1 MRIDMFELIELL
13 EDNIARL
20 DRKLNEIVRRGLS
33 AYNSDFDKIYHKK
46 RAYEDILH
54 AINTGEVK
62 VWEVEN
68 RWP

>member
-1 MRIDMFELIELL
+1 MRIDMFELIDLL
-13 EDNIARL
+13 EDNIAKL
-20 DRKLNEIVRRGLS
+20 DRKLNNIAKRGLS
-33 AYNSDFDKIYHKK
+33 AHSDFDKLYHKK

-62 VWEVEN
+62 IWEVES